1 MSLDNSQTN
10 SSEKLIMESSNVKM
24 SGFQRDMKKILQTN
38 QQQPVKNS
46 KDMPTINWAC
56 LYNGTPDGLKEG
68 FGNDINDNEEGEK
81 EDGLNEGSRDHM
93 NDDDEG
99 KKDNDEESKGGTTK
113 SKDEQDNDIGSS
125 DESKAITHVKDDNAL
140 VKTQSK
146 PFQRVWTDKDE
157 KILLE
162 ALGSYRAI
170 HGKEPTSNNL
180 FNIIKGKISFE
191 PTLVQVGNKIR
202 SLKRIKRKTRQRIV
216 EDTPAE
222 KSLFCSSQKVLGV
235 NKMCSTTAQSSKGK
249 KVLNDA
255 EIARIV
261 MTLFQ
266 GYEGDEVMQI
276 ETSTRKV
283 SQLIASGLSTKWKD
297 LIKAQANQYL
307 IGLNNR
313 KSKVELFLEMMEVEA
328 REHDDNDTE

>member
-1 MSLDNSQTN
+1 MSLANSQTN
-10 SSEKLIMESSNVKM
+10 SSEKLIMKSSNVKM
-24 SGFQRDMKKILQTN
+24 SGFQRDMKKNLQTN

-68 FGNDINDNEEGEK
+68 FGDDVNDDEEVRP
-81 EDGLNEGSRDHM
+81 RDDVNV

-125 DESKAITHVKDDNAL
+125 DEVQESTSKAITHVKDDDAL

-162 ALGSYRAI
+162 AIGSYRAI

-180 FNIIKGKISFE
+180 FSIIKGKISFE
-191 PTLVQVGNKIR
+191 PTLVQVCNKIR
-202 SLKRIKRKTRQRIV
+202 SLKRIKRKPRQRIV

-222 KSLFCSSQKVLGV
+222 KSLFCSSEKVLGV

-255 EIARIV
+255 EVARIV